1 MSDLR
6 PTGEKIKLGNNEYG
20 MRFTLNAIDEI
31 QEHFNI
37 PISDI
42 ATLFTDGRQQIRNLR
57 YLLMVLINEDID
69 CVNDETGSKTLH
81 IDEKYVGRHI
91 DAQNL
96 TGMMSSIFKAF
107 TGGTPASDED
117 ADPNAKTA
125 QPIN

>member
-37 PISDI
+37 PISQMPE
-42 ATLFTDGRQQIRNLR
+42 LFADERKQIRNLR
-57 YLLMVLINEDID
+57 YLISVLINEDID
-69 CVNDETGSKTLH
+69 CVNDETGSKTPH

-91 DAQNL
+91 DTKNL
-96 TGMMSSIFKAF
+96 TGMMSDIMRTF
-107 TGGTPASDED
+107 TGGVPISDED
-117 ADPNAKTA
+117 ADPNAATVQSK
-125 QPIN
+125 N